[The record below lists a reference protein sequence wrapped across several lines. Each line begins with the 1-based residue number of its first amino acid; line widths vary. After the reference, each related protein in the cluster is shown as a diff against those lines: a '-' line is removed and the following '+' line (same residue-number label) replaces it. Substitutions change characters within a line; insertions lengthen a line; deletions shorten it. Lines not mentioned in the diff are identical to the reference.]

1 MNIESCMDRG
11 MPGYRAGKNGKCHI
25 YMTDDETTK
34 RLAYKLA
41 EKERDKLV
49 AKEKKNASQA

>member
-1 MNIESCMDRG
+1 MDKN
-11 MPGYRAGKNGKCHI
+11 MPGYRAGKSGKCYV

-41 EKERDKLV
+41 EKEARHERGSISTIRLI
-49 AKEKKNASQA
+49 

>member
-1 MNIESCMDRG
+1 MNIESCMDKD
-11 MPGYRAGKNGKCHI
+11 MPGYRAGKSGNCYV

-41 EKERDKLV
+41 EKERAKLA
-49 AKEKKNASQA
+49 AKEKKSNGN

>member
-1 MNIESCMDRG
+1 MDKN
-11 MPGYRAGKNGKCHI
+11 MPGYRAGKSGKCHV

-49 AKEKKNASQA
+49 AKLKKKSSS

>member
-1 MNIESCMDRG
+1 MNIESCMDKN
-11 MPGYRAGKNGKCHI
+11 MPGYRAGKNGKCYV

-41 EKERDKLV
+41 EKERNKLS
-49 AKEKKNASQA
+49 AKEKRNATSA